1 MRSHCVENM
10 IEGTTGMEFNEK
22 LQALRKQKG
31 LTQEALAEKLYVSRT
46 AISKWESGRG
56 YPGIDSLKAIAKF
69 FSVTVDELL
78 STDEAL
84 AIGEE
89 EKKQAQTHFL
99 DLAYGLLD
107 LSMALLFFLP
117 LFALRSQTGI
127 QSVSLLW
134 LTGFPLYLQI
144 AFFVGVIGMVLMGVL
159 FLALQNCQVAF
170 WRNSKLT
177 LSLVWGVAA
186 VLLFVIS
193 SQPYAAVFSFV
204 LLTIKV
210 FLRLKRQ

>member
-1 MRSHCVENM
+1 
-10 IEGTTGMEFNEK
+10 MEFNEK